1 MTTAVTF
8 RPVVPHRQPVPDRS
22 NSFAKINSIHDKQD
36 LLLESLK
43 KFYRNPGNKELILPI
58 VKQQTT
64 ISLRL
69 LDWLVTNYSKQNDIH
84 YELIKSDGTKKNF
97 NIWLDYKNQLKA
109 YSKRQFDPFCRRK
122 RIFYNIKNN
131 ETVGLNKKDIE
142 KYQKNEDGFVTTVGQ
157 LNFFRWALTHH
168 VVDYAFGNID
178 TIESDM
184 LSSADSRKIPLE
196 NGKRRRREL
205 SKNSKGI
212 HKHQLKIVIQF
223 P

>member
-1 MTTAVTF
+1 MATAVPF
-8 RPVVPHRQPVPDRS
+8 SVS
-22 NSFAKINSIHDKQD
+22 GLLSKSD

-43 KFYRNPGNKELILPI
+43 KFYRKQGNKELILPI

-69 LDWLVTNYSKQNDIH
+69 LDWLVTNYSKQNDIN
-84 YELIKSDGTKKNF
+84 YELEKKDGMKRNF

-109 YSKRQFDPFCRRK
+109 YSKKQFDPFCRRK
-122 RIFYNIKNN
+122 RIFYNT
-131 ETVGLNKKDIE
+131 ETDEILPIDKKDVE
-142 KYQKNEDGFVTTVGQ
+142 RYQQREDGFVTTVGQ
-157 LNFFRWALTHH
+157 LNFFRWALTHR
-168 VVDYAFGNID
+168 VVDYAFDNLA

-184 LSSADSRKIPLE
+184 LSSADSKKTPTE
-196 NGKRRRREL
+196 DGKRRRREL

-212 HKHQLKIVIQF
+212 HKHQLKVIIQF